1 LQASGTP
8 HEKGAPAGAPDLDR
22 VIIILSHTT
31 EPANIGATCRAMKT
45 MGLKRL
51 RLIRPLNPRGRT
63 SRSLAHASQDVLN
76 AAEVVDTLEEAVADV
91 HVVAGTTSRR
101 RQLRKHALL
110 PPRDLAERLVAH
122 TADGLV
128 ALLFG
133 TERTGLTNDEVDL
146 CRYLSTVDTA
156 APQPS
161 LNLSQ
166 AVQLYAWEIRQAWR
180 RAKADAEALART
192 TARRPEMSVHHP
204 HRSTR
209 LPTQFQLDMMYA
221 HLARA
226 MEALEYTESERRKF
240 LTYLRQLH
248 MRAGIVDWELQI
260 YHLLANRILKAAG
273 RPGLAEED

>member
-1 LQASGTP
+1 
-8 HEKGAPAGAPDLDR
+8 
-22 VIIILSHTT
+22 
-31 EPANIGATCRAMKT
+31 M
-45 MGLKRL
+45 
-51 RLIRPLNPRGRT
+51 
-63 SRSLAHASQDVLN
+63 
-76 AAEVVDTLEEAVADV
+76 
-91 HVVAGTTSRR
+91 
-101 RQLRKHALL
+101 
-110 PPRDLAERLVAH
+110 AH
-122 TADGLV
+122 TADGQV

-146 CRYLSTVDTA
+146 CRYLSTVETA
-156 APQPS
+156 EPQPS

-166 AVQLYAWEIRQAWR
+166 AVQLYAWEIRQAWL
-180 RAKADAEALART
+180 RAQTDAAVLAGT
-192 TARRPEMSVHHP
+192 AARRPEMNVHHP

-226 MEALEYTESERRKF
+226 MEALEYTEFERRKF

-273 RPGLAEED
+273 EPGLSEEV